1 MKPTFSNSVAFFN
14 KGNRKIKLALF
25 AVTALTVSCSDENSV
40 ELNNTPQNEMTLN
53 KRIIFQTQSQNPSSN
68 TKEIQYYSNNE
79 IVADTLF
86 DNSNQWIARKIISTN
101 GTTKTFQTLNTSNEI
116 IAHREE
122 IYDPQG
128 RITSRRTYV
137 PENLI
142 IVSFEYNSDNTITAY
157 ATNTLDGS
165 SSQIA
170 VYHKNSDGLIYK
182 EFRNNFVGTPSI
194 VESTLEFEGSK
205 PTQLTFASST
215 SVVPF
220 YYYTNP
226 KPSNLLKS
234 VNQLNNS
241 TLNGLSLTKLAEEGN
256 YYYKR
261 NNTNSSSVTTTYQT
275 DFNNNNYIEYYKS
288 TYLGSGTTNQ
298 LTTEIFYYYN

>member
-1 MKPTFSNSVAFFN
+1 MKTTFSNSVAFFN

-79 IVADTLF
+79 IVADTIF

-220 YYYTNP
+220 YYYNNP

-275 DFNNNNYIEYYKS
+275 DFNSNNYIEYYKS